1 MKVRCKAD
9 SGELCMA
16 VSRAGMEALHGLSR
30 RLTGLGLEDLL
41 RELSRHVYVAL
52 EGTVFPY

>member
-1 MKVRCKAD
+1 
-9 SGELCMA
+9 MA

-41 RELSRHVYVAL
+41 PELSRHVYVAL